1 MVLQPNQPAQ
11 QMEENGLILS
21 EKARQD
27 FELVQK
33 ALLGDEKA
41 FARLLTRYK
50 DAIYFMLLKMVNNRS
65 DAEDLT
71 LEAFGKA
78 FKSLHQYSPTYAF
91 STWLFKIAS
100 NNCIDFLRK
109 KKGVHVSIENKEE
122 SENSDPIKLKSK
134 EPNPEERLIRQQKS
148 VLLRNVVR
156 KLKPRYQTLVELRY
170 FREFSYEE
178 IAKELDLPLGTV
190 KAQLFRAR
198 EMLFKMIESTEIG
211 QRD

>member
-1 MVLQPNQPAQ
+1 
-11 QMEENGLILS
+11 MEKQSLKLS
-21 EKARQD
+21 DKARHD
-27 FELVQK
+27 YELVRT
-33 ALLGDEKA
+33 ALQGDEKA
-41 FARLLTRYK
+41 FARLLSRYK

-78 FKSLHQYSPTYAF
+78 FKNLHQYTPTFAF

-109 KKGVHVSIENKEE
+109 RKGVTISIESNEQN
-122 SENSDPIKLKSK
+122 ENGEHIKLKSK
-134 EPNPEERLIRQQKS
+134 ELNPEEKLIRRQKAI
-148 VLLRNVVR
+148 LLRRVVR
-156 KLKPRYQTLVELRY
+156 RLKPRYQTLVELRY

-178 IAKELDLPLGTV
+178 IAKELSLPLGTV

-198 EMLFKMIESTEIG
+198 GMLFKMIESTEMNYHNN
-211 QRD
+211 

>member
-1 MVLQPNQPAQ
+1 
-11 QMEENGLILS
+11 MEGKGLILS

-27 FELVQK
+27 YELVK
-33 ALLGDEKA
+33 AALQGDEKA
-41 FARLLTRYK
+41 FARLLNRYK

-78 FKSLHQYSPTYAF
+78 FKNLHQYSPTYAF

-109 KKGVHVSIENKEE
+109 KKGVNVPIEKDD
-122 SENSDPIKLKSK
+122 SENSETVKLKSK
-134 EPNPEERLIRQQKS
+134 ELNPEERLIRQQKAI
-148 VLLRNVVR
+148 LLRNVVR
-156 KLKPRYQTLVELRY
+156 KLKPRYQVLVELRY

-198 EMLFKMIESTEIG
+198 EMLFKMIESTEISPKY
-211 QRD
+211 

>member
-1 MVLQPNQPAQ
+1 
-11 QMEENGLILS
+11 MEKQSLKLS
-21 EKARQD
+21 DKARHD
-27 FELVQK
+27 YDLVRT
-33 ALLGDEKA
+33 ALQGDEKA
-41 FARLLTRYK
+41 FARLLSRYK

-78 FKSLHQYSPTYAF
+78 FKNLHQYSPTFAF

-109 KKGVHVSIENKEE
+109 RKGITISIES
-122 SENSDPIKLKSK
+122 SEQNENGEHIKLKSK
-134 EPNPEERLIRQQKS
+134 ELNPEEKLIRMQKAI
-148 VLLRNVVR
+148 LLRKVVR
-156 KLKPRYQTLVELRY
+156 RLKPRYQTLVELRY

-178 IAKELDLPLGTV
+178 ISKELNLPLGTV

-198 EMLFKMIESTEIG
+198 GMLFKIIESTEIN
-211 QRD
+211 DHNN

>member
-1 MVLQPNQPAQ
+1 
-11 QMEENGLILS
+11 MEERSLILS
-21 EKARQD
+21 DKARQD
-27 FELVQK
+27 YELVK
-33 ALLGDEKA
+33 AALNGDEKA
-41 FARLLTRYK
+41 FARLLNRYK

-109 KKGVHVSIENKEE
+109 KKGVHLSIEN
-122 SENSDPIKLKSK
+122 SEQNENGEHVRLKSK
-134 EPNPEERLIRQQKS
+134 EPNPEEKLIRQQKAI
-148 VLLRNVVR
+148 LLRRVVR
-156 KLKPRYQTLVELRY
+156 KLKPRYQVLVELRY

-211 QRD
+211 QKD

>member
-1 MVLQPNQPAQ
+1 MGQLK
-11 QMEENGLILS
+11 ENLS
-21 EKARQD
+21 N
-27 FELVQK
+27 K
-33 ALLGDEKA
+33 ALQDYDLVLAALDGDETA
-41 FARLLTRYK
+41 FARLLARYK

-78 FKSLHQYSPTYAF
+78 FKNLHQYSPSYAF

-109 KKGVHVSIENKEE
+109 KKGNLVPIEGSQDS
-122 SENSDPIKLKSK
+122 SENESPVKLKSK
-134 EPNPEERLIRQQKS
+134 DPNPEERLIRKQKAI
-148 VLLRNVVR
+148 LMRKVVR
-156 KLKPRYQTLVELRY
+156 KLKPRYQTLVEYRY
-170 FREFSYEE
+170 FKELSYEE

-198 EMLFKMIESTEIG
+198 EMLFKLIDSTEMG
-211 QRD
+211 EKD

>member
-1 MVLQPNQPAQ
+1 
-11 QMEENGLILS
+11 MEGQNIKLS
-21 EKARQD
+21 DKARQD
-27 FELVQK
+27 YELVRA
-33 ALLGDEKA
+33 ALKGDEKA
-41 FARLLTRYK
+41 FARLLSRYK

-109 KKGVHVSIENKEE
+109 KKGVHISIENNNEQN
-122 SENSDPIKLKSK
+122 ENNDQIKLKSK
-134 EPNPEERLIRQQKS
+134 ELDPEEKLIRMQKAI
-148 VLLRNVVR
+148 LLRKVVR
-156 KLKPRYQTLVELRY
+156 RLKPRYQTLVELRY

-198 EMLFKMIESTEIG
+198 EMLFKMIESTEINDY
-211 QRD
+211 QK